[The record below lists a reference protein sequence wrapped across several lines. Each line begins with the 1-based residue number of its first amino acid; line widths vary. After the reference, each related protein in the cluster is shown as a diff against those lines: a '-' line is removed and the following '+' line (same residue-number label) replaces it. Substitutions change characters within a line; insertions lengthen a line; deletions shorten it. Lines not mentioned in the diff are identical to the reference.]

1 MRTFKQQFNKLLEK
15 TGDKKEYEAFLKKML
30 KKYKVKSINDL
41 KGDQKKKF
49 FDEIDAGWKGDNEA
63 D

>member
-30 KKYKVKSINDL
+30 KKFKVKSINDL

-49 FDEIDAGWKGDNEA
+49 FEIPTIAMNQL
-63 D
+63 